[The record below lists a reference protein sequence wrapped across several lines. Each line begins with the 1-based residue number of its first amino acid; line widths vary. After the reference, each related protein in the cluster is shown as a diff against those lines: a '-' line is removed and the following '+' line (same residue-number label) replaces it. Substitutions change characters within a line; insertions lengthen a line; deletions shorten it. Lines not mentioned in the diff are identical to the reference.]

1 MLIVKFY
8 IGPYNLIPY
17 NVVVPVFFSMPSFPF
32 SNPPVKA
39 MRLGGDSCPGVEAS
53 HNQMS
58 REEAQQVVS
67 HS

>member
-17 NVVVPVFFSMPSFPF
+17 NVVVPVFF
-32 SNPPVKA
+32 PVKA
-39 MRLGGDSCPGVEAS
+39 MRLGGGSCPGVEAS